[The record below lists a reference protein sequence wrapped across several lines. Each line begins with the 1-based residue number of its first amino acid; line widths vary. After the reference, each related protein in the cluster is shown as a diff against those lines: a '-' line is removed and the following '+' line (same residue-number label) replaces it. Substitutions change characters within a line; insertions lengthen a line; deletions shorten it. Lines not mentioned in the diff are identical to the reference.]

1 MRRLIVGILSLVL
14 VATALYLFVM
24 KTGEEKVKVTK
35 PDPQPVAQE
44 VRVED
49 IVVDKVKVE
58 LIVGASVAIG
68 VEVKPANATNRT
80 VSFLSSDQKVAT
92 VDSDGRI
99 AGKMAGSCVVSVL
112 SFDGDGFER
121 KVQVTVKEKVQ
132 APSKTGGVTYIKGM
146 LVVNKT
152 YALPST
158 YNPGLSKE
166 LSSAFASMKKAAAA
180 DGISLF
186 IVSGFRSY
194 GYQASLYE
202 KYVARSGKQ
211 EADRYSARPG
221 HSEHQSGLAIDLNSA
236 ASSFAGTREAV
247 WLADNSWKYG
257 FIVRY
262 PKGKES
268 VTGYM
273 YEPWH
278 MRYLGKAN
286 AEKVYKSGLCLE
298 EYLGIDSKYR

>member
-1 MRRLIVGILSLVL
+1 MC
-14 VATALYLFVM
+14 VATMVYLFVIM
-24 KTGEEKVKVTK
+24 TGEDEVKVPK
-35 PDPQPVAQE
+35 PDPQPVVEE
-44 VRVED
+44 VRVLD
-49 IVVDKVKVE
+49 IVVEKLKVE
-58 LIVGASVAIG
+58 LYKGDSFSLSA
-68 VEVKPANATNRT
+68 EVKPGDATNKT

-92 VDSDGRI
+92 VDSE
-99 AGKMAGSCVVSVL
+99 GKITGKAVGSCVVSVL
-112 SFDGDGFER
+112 SFDGDGIE
-121 KVQVTVKEKVQ
+121 KKIQVTVKEKVP
-132 APSKTGGVTYIKGM
+132 ATVKTKGVTYIKGM
-146 LVVNKT
+146 LVVNKS

-194 GYQASLYE
+194 SYQASLYNR
-202 KYVARSGKQ
+202 YVARSGQK

-236 ASSFAGTREAV
+236 NSSFAGTKEAV
-247 WLADNSWKYG
+247 WLAKNSWKYG

-278 MRYLGKAN
+278 MRYLGREN
-286 AEKVYKSGLCLE
+286 AEMVYKSGLCLE